1 MVDALA
7 LTQQLIAAPSV
18 TPATGAVFDVLEAA
32 LKPLGFEVD
41 RFICGTAP
49 DGPVENLFATRAG
62 TGTAPH
68 FAFAGHLDVVPPGDG
83 WTSDPF
89 TPEIRGDLLYG
100 RGAVDMKASIA
111 AFVAAIPPSSAGRIS
126 LIITG
131 DEEGPAVFGTVALI
145 DHMKAKGLVPD
156 LCVVGEPTSVNR
168 LGDMMKIGRRG
179 SVNIWIT
186 VPGTQGHVAYPH
198 LADNPVPKLVRA
210 LARIDAIKLDDG
222 TEWFQPSNIEI
233 TDLEVGNKATNVIPA
248 AAKARISIRFNDL
261 HSGESLSALI
271 RETVA
276 QNMGIVTLFN
286 TLFAVLI
293 VAGVTYTGARISL
306 SERARDLA
314 SMRVLGF
321 RKGEAAFVLLGEQAL
336 LALAALGPGLVL
348 GVAMSRYIAA
358 SFSSDLFL
366 IPAAVSAATLARGV
380 LVVALAAAATAWLI
394 RRSADRLD
402 LVRALKTRE

>member
-1 MVDALA
+1 MIDAIE
-7 LTQQLIAAPSV
+7 LTQRLIAAPSV

-41 RFICGTAP
+41 RFICGDAP

-62 TGTAPH
+62 TGNAPH

-131 DEEGPAVFGTVALI
+131 DEEGPAVFGPVALI
-145 DHMKAKGLVPD
+145 EHMKAKGLLPD
-156 LCVVGEPTSVNR
+156 VCVVGEPTSVNR

-210 LARIDAIKLDDG
+210 LARIDAITLDEG
-222 TEWFQPSNIEI
+222 TDWFQPSNIEI

-261 HSGESLSALI
+261 HNGESLSALI

-276 QNMGIVTLFN
+276 QEAPDAIVEPRISGEAFLTPPGALSA
-286 TLFAVLI
+286 L
-293 VAGVTYTGARISL
+293 VAGAIQDVTGLDPEQSTTGGTSDARFL
-306 SERARDLA
+306 SKLCPVVEFGLPNATMHKLD
-314 SMRVLGF
+314 
-321 RKGEAAFVLLGEQAL
+321 EA
-336 LALAALGPGLVL
+336 
-348 GVAMSRYIAA
+348 
-358 SFSSDLFL
+358 
-366 IPAAVSAATLARGV
+366 
-380 LVVALAAAATAWLI
+380 VALDDI
-394 RRSADRLD
+394 RSLTKIYSEI
-402 LVRALKTRE
+402 LKKL